1 MLLFYFQ
8 QTIIVKPPPEA
19 LLKELPRYSTRRTL
33 QAMEEGTLFYKLGQE
48 AAYKQY
54 INQFTNN
61 PHALSKVQAN
71 EERVKR
77 THMSHKFSLTD
88 VSTFRWM
95 GMYYYLSIFGHIWR
109 NVEFLGLFFFS
120 IYPYKTLY
128 FISQTCNCLDW
139 CQSSENVNR
148 ANYTLIWPNHK

>member
-1 MLLFYFQ
+1 
-8 QTIIVKPPPEA
+8 
-19 LLKELPRYSTRRTL
+19 
-33 QAMEEGTLFYKLGQE
+33 MEEGTLFYKLGQE

-95 GMYYYLSIFGHIWR
+95 GMYYYLSILAIFGFFLAIFDKMWNFLRSFFLQSIHIKP
-109 NVEFLGLFFFS
+109 FTLFHKLA
-120 IYPYKTLY
+120 IVLIDVKTVQMLKV
-128 FISQTCNCLDW
+128 SQN
-139 CQSSENVNR
+139 
-148 ANYTLIWPNHK
+148 

>member
-1 MLLFYFQ
+1 MLFYFQ

-19 LLKELPRYSTRRTL
+19 LLKELQPRYSTRRTL

-95 GMYYYLSIFGHIWR
+95 GMYYYLSIFGNFWR
-109 NVEFLGLFFFS
+109 NTEFLAFFFCNLS
-120 IYPYKTLY
+120 I
-128 FISQTCNCLDW
+128 
-139 CQSSENVNR
+139 
-148 ANYTLIWPNHK
+148 

>member
-19 LLKELPRYSTRRTL
+19 VLKELQPRYSTRRTL

-95 GMYYYLSIFGHIWR
+95 GMFYSHWLKVS
-109 NVEFLGLFFFS
+109 
-120 IYPYKTLY
+120 
-128 FISQTCNCLDW
+128 
-139 CQSSENVNR
+139 
-148 ANYTLIWPNHK
+148 

>member
-1 MLLFYFQ
+1 
-8 QTIIVKPPPEA
+8 
-19 LLKELPRYSTRRTL
+19 
-33 QAMEEGTLFYKLGQE
+33 MEEGTLFYKLGQE

-95 GMYYYLSIFGHIWR
+95 GMYHYLSIFGHFWR
-109 NVEFLGLFFFS
+109 NAGFLAVFLQS
-120 IYPYKTLY
+120 IYLYKTLY
-128 FISQTCNCLDW
+128 FISQN
-139 CQSSENVNR
+139 
-148 ANYTLIWPNHK
+148 LIDVKALQWVLNGKKNFP

>member
-1 MLLFYFQ
+1 
-8 QTIIVKPPPEA
+8 
-19 LLKELPRYSTRRTL
+19 
-33 QAMEEGTLFYKLGQE
+33 MEEGTLFYKLGQE

-95 GMYYYLSIFGHIWR
+95 GMYYYLSIFDEMR
-109 NVEFLGLFFFS
+109 NFLRFFLQS
-120 IYPYKTLY
+120 IYLYKTLY
-128 FISQTCNCLDW
+128 FISQTCNC
-139 CQSSENVNR
+139 CN
-148 ANYTLIWPNHK
+148 

>member
-19 LLKELPRYSTRRTL
+19 VLKELQPRYSTRRTL

-95 GMYYYLSIFGHIWR
+95 GMYYYLSIFGHFWSFLTKCG
-109 NVEFLGLFFFS
+109 NVEFLAFFFCNLW
-120 IYPYKTLY
+120 IYLKPIRWIHT
-128 FISQTCNCLDW
+128 
-139 CQSSENVNR
+139 
-148 ANYTLIWPNHK
+148 A